1 MLKAPTLRS
10 HFGKMAPPG
19 SQQASASIVGK
30 SRSAGIPADQA
41 MFNRIDGLE
50 QSQHETMDQ
59 MLKMSQELKMEM
71 RKKDG
76 LLEDEKNA
84 RTKVEQQLLSC
95 NEQLEQT
102 KACMKRVE
110 AASME
115 NMKKI
120 GQLISHNKNV
130 ERAVTMNAQDL
141 VNGKEGQ
148 KNEIQEL
155 KQKITAIAMSRDKLE
170 RLTHT
175 NQGEIKD
182 LANKIANQSLEV
194 SDVQVRVGL
203 QNKMLEAQN
212 EELLK
217 GQQENKKGKMM
228 SETTKTSLETK
239 ILKLQTFVGDVQT
252 QLNHEKKEL
261 EVKFV
266 PLTARID
273 DCKVEIEETRRSQE
287 ADVKSFE
294 SKIKEL
300 AAMSDAEKQQIIMQ
314 ISSVQTD
321 LKMAMDERD
330 TSLKQTTDNK
340 IEELQK
346 ELELESEQR
355 NSNELEIRNRLEAES
370 TKLKLYSDES
380 IEAARKLNLNEIET
394 LTTRTQE
401 LREANNVLETHL
413 AKVKSETNEE
423 FTKCNYEAEGREK
436 LLEAK
441 IEDMGDRLRLG
452 MGKLQQAIGET
463 NTVDTSKLKLEDTSG
478 LREKIRGEMNL
489 MEKEMTTLRSK
500 IDNHEELIENQLKS
514 QQQQDEDQSS
524 VLGDKLS
531 QKMDTMAFSQERL
544 KRQFDDLK
552 ADTKGIPTEIFDMK
566 KKMVTLERDC
576 KGNKNHQKVTQEQ
589 LGAIEGNVL
598 HIMGR
603 GETNN
608 VSGIPTLP
616 RLLDDIDNVR
626 GSHKKAKTE
635 FDDFKKNIMEKL
647 EDEKRKRES
656 DMENFQQDQER
667 AEKRTEDLKE
677 TMKKLAAPGKP

>member
-1 MLKAPTLRS
+1 MGAHYTTIAQLGNNETVTFKTKLQLLKASTLRS
-10 HFGKMAPPG
+10 HFGKMALPG
-19 SQQASASIVGK
+19 SGSILGK
-30 SRSAGIPADQA
+30 SRSAGVPADQA

-59 MLKMSQELKMEM
+59 MMKMSQELKMEM

-95 NEQLEQT
+95 NEQLEET

-148 KNEIQEL
+148 KNEIEEL

-175 NQGEIKD
+175 IQGEIKD
-182 LANKIANQSLEV
+182 QANKIANQSLEI
-194 SDVQVRVGL
+194 SDIQVRVVL

-273 DCKVEIEETRRSQE
+273 DCKVEMEETRRSQE
-287 ADVKSFE
+287 ANVKSFE

-314 ISSVQTD
+314 ISSVQTE

-346 ELELESEQR
+346 ELERRYYLWFLIC
-355 NSNELEIRNRLEAES
+355 NI
-370 TKLKLYSDES
+370 
-380 IEAARKLNLNEIET
+380 NL
-394 LTTRTQE
+394 Q
-401 LREANNVLETHL
+401 
-413 AKVKSETNEE
+413 
-423 FTKCNYEAEGREK
+423 
-436 LLEAK
+436 
-441 IEDMGDRLRLG
+441 
-452 MGKLQQAIGET
+452 
-463 NTVDTSKLKLEDTSG
+463 
-478 LREKIRGEMNL
+478 
-489 MEKEMTTLRSK
+489 
-500 IDNHEELIENQLKS
+500 
-514 QQQQDEDQSS
+514 
-524 VLGDKLS
+524 
-531 QKMDTMAFSQERL
+531 
-544 KRQFDDLK
+544 
-552 ADTKGIPTEIFDMK
+552 
-566 KKMVTLERDC
+566 
-576 KGNKNHQKVTQEQ
+576 
-589 LGAIEGNVL
+589 
-598 HIMGR
+598 
-603 GETNN
+603 
-608 VSGIPTLP
+608 
-616 RLLDDIDNVR
+616 
-626 GSHKKAKTE
+626 
-635 FDDFKKNIMEKL
+635 
-647 EDEKRKRES
+647 
-656 DMENFQQDQER
+656 
-667 AEKRTEDLKE
+667 
-677 TMKKLAAPGKP
+677 

>member
-1 MLKAPTLRS
+1 MLKAPNLRS

-19 SQQASASIVGK
+19 SQKGSASIMGK
-30 SRSAGIPADQA
+30 SRSAGVPADQA

-50 QSQHETMDQ
+50 QSQHETMNQ
-59 MLKMSQELKMEM
+59 MMKMSQELKMEM

-84 RTKVEQQLLSC
+84 RTKVEQQLSSC
-95 NEQLEQT
+95 NEQLEET
-102 KACMKRVE
+102 KSCMKRVE

-175 NQGEIKD
+175 IQGEIKD
-182 LANKIANQSLEV
+182 LANKIDNQSLEV

-217 GQQENKKGKMM
+217 GQQENKKGKIM

-314 ISSVQTD
+314 ISSVQTE

-463 NTVDTSKLKLEDTSG
+463 NTVDLSKLKLEDTTG

-589 LGAIEGNVL
+589 LGALEGNVL

-616 RLLDDIDNVR
+616 RLLDDIDNVT
-626 GSHKKAKTE
+626 GNHKKAKTE

-647 EDEKRKRES
+647 EDERRKRES

-677 TMKKLAAPGKP
+677 TMKKLATPGKP

>member
-1 MLKAPTLRS
+1 MLKASTLRS
-10 HFGKMAPPG
+10 HFGKMALPG
-19 SQQASASIVGK
+19 SGSILGK
-30 SRSAGIPADQA
+30 SRSAGVPADQA

-59 MLKMSQELKMEM
+59 MMKMSQELKMEM

-95 NEQLEQT
+95 NEQLEET

-148 KNEIQEL
+148 KNEIEEL

-175 NQGEIKD
+175 IQGEIKD
-182 LANKIANQSLEV
+182 QANKIANQSLEI
-194 SDVQVRVGL
+194 SDIQVRVVL

-273 DCKVEIEETRRSQE
+273 DCKVEMEETRRSQE
-287 ADVKSFE
+287 ANVKSFE

-314 ISSVQTD
+314 ISSVQTE

-355 NSNELEIRNRLEAES
+355 NSNELEIRNRLEDAS

-380 IEAARKLNLNEIET
+380 IEAARKLNLNEIGT

-423 FTKCNYEAEGREK
+423 FTKYNYEAEGREK

-441 IEDMGDRLRLG
+441 IDDMGDRLRLG

-489 MEKEMTTLRSK
+489 IEKEMTTLKSK

-544 KRQFDDLK
+544 KRQFDDMK
-552 ADTKGIPTEIFDMK
+552 TDTKGIPTEIFDMK
-566 KKMVTLERDC
+566 KKIL
-576 KGNKNHQKVTQEQ
+576 
-589 LGAIEGNVL
+589 VL
-598 HIMGR
+598 
-603 GETNN
+603 
-608 VSGIPTLP
+608 
-616 RLLDDIDNVR
+616 
-626 GSHKKAKTE
+626 
-635 FDDFKKNIMEKL
+635 
-647 EDEKRKRES
+647 
-656 DMENFQQDQER
+656 
-667 AEKRTEDLKE
+667 RTSSLV
-677 TMKKLAAPGKP
+677 